1 MAVSI
6 DDVKYVAELARLEF
20 SDECLKKLTVDLNG
34 ILEYVNRIDRLNT
47 GDVDISIN
55 PVHLKNAFRDDVIE
69 ESLDR
74 EKVLENAPDA
84 LEGYFKVP
92 KVIEG

>member
-1 MAVSI
+1 MAVSV

-20 SDECLKKLTVDLNG
+20 NDEELKKLTVDLNG
-34 ILEYVNRIDRLNT
+34 ILGYVNKIDELDT

-55 PVHLKNAFRDDVIE
+55 PVHIENVFRDDEIL